1 MRGDAHAP
9 AETFRDHLTDLVQ
22 DINQL
27 EIDIADLTNDEKLD
41 RVENFHGNQI
51 VYLGWD
57 YHLMF
62 CAPFAFPLPPD
73 MPFGALIEEV
83 IPGAYSQHPEFPN
96 VDWDAAV
103 WHLNGEPFTP
113 DLESS
118 LIAQGID
125 HKSILRFATPGL
137 DGYKGSGT

>member
-1 MRGDAHAP
+1 MAVA
-9 AETFRDHLTDLVQ
+9 AITD
-22 DINQL
+22 DYTG
-27 EIDIADLTNDEKLD
+27 ERLD

-83 IPGAYSQHPEFPN
+83 IPGAYSQHPEFESIK
-96 VDWDAAV
+96 WEEAV
-103 WHLNGEPFTP
+103 WHLNGEPFEP
-113 DLESS
+113 NLDAS
-118 LIAQGID
+118 LIDQGID

-137 DGYKGSGT
+137 DGIKGTGT